1 MPVLFFAKIDEVWRL
16 DSRLVGLAYLLY
28 TLYWLA
34 FKGQHH
40 KDLSFCNGD
49 LCINL
54 GFHESRRKIHQK
66 TKDFFWLPDRPFPH
80 FPPAVICC
88 DFSNHFSNTS
98 RRVDEA
104 MQGTKVLC
112 RERQGTLAKFG
123 SQNGCFREER
133 MNVDDI
139 CEILIWISCLS
150 TCCKKFIR
158 CRWWSGEIESIW
170 RLCNWVSML
179 RGIDPSL
186 VCSQCVKVFT
196 GTSIWFLCFISSGS
210 YRFVRLIGY
219 PTTGCNINSNSQ
231 AASGGAY
238 EDAGI
243 AALNLRL
250 FHRLVSST
258 RGIFFSQGA
267 CAPWNARCG
276 TVPFTLCGWGGG
288 VSTSKVSTA
297 VLTQNSSRIFGDFRC
312 TWASVQIPELR
323 ACAKSWIFFLED
335 WCQCHSGPGCSE
347 QMHLSCCY
355 VGARIQTMLKL
366 LLTRSLGKFYQ
377 NFHAFCQSQSK
388 SMPVSSI

>member
-34 FKGQHH
+34 FKGQHY
-40 KDLSFCNGD
+40 KYLSFCNGD

-66 TKDFFWLPDRPFPH
+66 NKSKKTSRLPDRPFPH
-80 FPPAVICC
+80 FPPAVTFPTI
-88 DFSNHFSNTS
+88 FPTQ
-98 RRVDEA
+98 RVDEL
-104 MQGTKVLC
+104 MRRC
-112 RERQGTLAKFG
+112 RAPKSYVERGRGLLAKLEVKMDAFG
-123 SQNGCFREER
+123 KNGWMWMIFVKFWFESHAFQHVAKKSSG
-133 MNVDDI
+133 VDD
-139 CEILIWISCLS
+139 EVVKS
-150 TCCKKFIR
+150 KAF
-158 CRWWSGEIESIW
+158 EDF
-170 RLCNWVSML
+170 CNWVSML

-366 LLTRSLGKFYQ
+366 LLTRSLGKFYH

>member
-1 MPVLFFAKIDEVWRL
+1 MYQLGI
-16 DSRLVGLAYLLY
+16 SR
-28 TLYWLA
+28 
-34 FKGQHH
+34 KSPENSPKNIQ
-40 KDLSFCNGD
+40 
-49 LCINL
+49 
-54 GFHESRRKIHQK
+54 
-66 TKDFFWLPDRPFPH
+66 DFFWLPDRPFTA
-80 FPPAVICC
+80 FPSCC
-88 DFSNHFSNTS
+88 DLLWLFQHNESTS
-98 RRVDEA
+98 WWGDAGHQSPMSREA
-104 MQGTKVLC
+104 GDFGEV
-112 RERQGTLAKFG
+112 G
-123 SQNGCFREER
+123 SQNGCFREEW

-139 CEILIWISCLS
+139 CEILIWISCRMQHVVKNS
-150 TCCKKFIR
+150 
-158 CRWWSGEIESIW
+158 SGVDDEVGEIESIW

-210 YRFVRLIGY
+210 YRFIRLIGY

-366 LLTRSLGKFYQ
+366 LLTRSLGKFYH

>member
-1 MPVLFFAKIDEVWRL
+1 MRYDVLTQDLWALPICFTRCIGSLLRASTTKIFLFA
-16 DSRLVGLAYLLY
+16 
-28 TLYWLA
+28 T
-34 FKGQHH
+34 
-40 KDLSFCNGD
+40 
-49 LCINL
+49 
-54 GFHESRRKIHQK
+54 
-66 TKDFFWLPDRPFPH
+66 
-80 FPPAVICC
+80 VICVSTW
-88 DFSNHFSNTS
+88 DFTKVAGKFTKKHPRLLLAARQAFYSISLLLWSAVTFPTQ
-98 RRVDEA
+98 RVDE
-104 MQGTKVLC
+104 LRRC
-112 RERQGTLAKFG
+112 RAPKSYVERGRGLWRSWKSKWMLPG
-123 SQNGCFREER
+123 R
-133 MNVDDI
+133 MDECGWYLWNFD
-139 CEILIWISCLS
+139 LNLMPHA

-210 YRFVRLIGY
+210 YRFIRLIGY

-366 LLTRSLGKFYQ
+366 LLTRSLGKFYH

>member
-1 MPVLFFAKIDEVWRL
+1 MYQLGI
-16 DSRLVGLAYLLY
+16 SR
-28 TLYWLA
+28 
-34 FKGQHH
+34 KSPENSP
-40 KDLSFCNGD
+40 K
-49 LCINL
+49 
-54 GFHESRRKIHQK
+54 KQK
-66 TKDFFWLPDRPFPH
+66 TSFGCQTGH
-80 FPPAVICC
+80 FPISLLLWLFQQFFQHNESTSWWGDAGHQSPMSREAG
-88 DFSNHFSNTS
+88 DFGE
-98 RRVDEA
+98 V
-104 MQGTKVLC
+104 
-112 RERQGTLAKFG
+112 G
-123 SQNGCFREER
+123 SQNGCFWEEW